1 MEPENQRDA
10 LFQTLIQK
18 STLKQDIYANTFA
31 ALRLFKSVIEEL
43 TKDYLVKFESMK
55 THRNIA
61 FENRYRGDFEIELKF
76 GGDILLFLMHTN
88 VFEFNRDHEIMRS
101 PYIRQDKDRS
111 YCGIINIYNFLSDS
125 FKYNRFN
132 DIGYLIGRV
141 FINKENHYF
150 IEGKRELGLLLNNFS
165 KNELNREAA
174 AKLIEAAITYTINFD
189 LLTPPYE
196 TVKMVSVNEMKNTLD
211 AISMKTGKRLGFHFQ
226 ADKEEIETT

>member
-1 MEPENQRDA
+1 MKPAENREV
-10 LFQTLIQK
+10 LFQNLIQK
-18 STLKQDIYANTFA
+18 STMKQDIYANTFA
-31 ALRLFKSVIEEL
+31 ALRLFKSVIEEI
-43 TKDYLVKFESMK
+43 TKDYMVKFESMK

-88 VFEFNRDHEIMRS
+88 VFEFSRDHEIMRT
-101 PYIRQDKDRS
+101 PYIKEDRSRS

-141 FINKENHYF
+141 FINKDNHYF

-165 KNELNREAA
+165 KNELDREAA
-174 AKLIEAAITYTINFD
+174 KNLMEAAITYTINFD

-196 TVKMVSVNEMKNTLD
+196 SVKLVTVNEMKNTLD

-226 ADKEEIETT
+226 ADSNNLKSE